1 MDVEARIPADHPLR
15 TIKAVAD
22 QALAKLSKV
31 ISNSYQL
38 WVLEWI
44 MPTMRA
50 GAKPST
56 VEGWSCQ
63 FFARKI
69 AQLDSLGNSF
79 KPFLCYFLCACSI
92 RMNSVI
98 GVLSDIKSQILVYY
112 DNWRFYS

>member
-1 MDVEARIPADHPLR
+1 MISTPSPLSGLRQRNRDAIAAWLAQQQGVRCLTDAVLLPNVEARIPADHPLR

-56 VEGWSCQ
+56 G
-63 FFARKI
+63 AH
-69 AQLDSLGNSF
+69 
-79 KPFLCYFLCACSI
+79 
-92 RMNSVI
+92 
-98 GVLSDIKSQILVYY
+98 
-112 DNWRFYS
+112 

>member
-1 MDVEARIPADHPLR
+1 MGGTIQETGDGGGPSAWTARAQVTMLAFVDVEARIPADHPLR

-50 GAKPST
+50 AAKPST
-56 VEGWSCQ
+56 LRVGLANSW
-63 FFARKI
+63 
-69 AQLDSLGNSF
+69 LG
-79 KPFLCYFLCACSI
+79 
-92 RMNSVI
+92 R
-98 GVLSDIKSQILVYY
+98 
-112 DNWRFYS
+112 